1 MVNSLAIAVAVSGV
15 CAAAATVTS
24 SWEIYMHLTHY
35 VQPQFQLHIVRIL
48 VMVPIYSVTSFL
60 ALFVSEY
67 WGLLLDI
74 VRDGYEAYVIYNFVV
89 LLIEF
94 SGGDRRLIYFLETRP
109 RMHHPFPLRDRLPPI
124 HLGAP
129 FVFAVR
135 AACLQFVFA
144 KPAGSLF
151 LLYITSHPDSL
162 LAFRGAGGLVY
173 LANNIS
179 VTVALYALV
188 LFYHAAEEL
197 LRPYRPLPKFLAV
210 KAVIFF
216 SFWQGVAL
224 SVAIRLGAL
233 KDVGGYSAHEQA
245 TGLQDVL
252 ICVEMLAAAVC
263 HAFVFPY
270 TEHVA
275 AVAAA
280 AAPDGAAPPSA
291 TTSLYRSGR
300 RGGGGRAGYGSLSA
314 GSAGDVEAALGAAGG
329 GKGRAA
335 RAKGGGGTHT
345 PRCGT
350 LATSSTCGT
359 CSLTRRTGCTA
370 AAAAL
375 SGSSA
380 TRSRSSRRLTRSWAT
395 TSRAAGR
402 ATAAST
408 ARATGGAAGGGFRGG
423 RRSAS
428 RTWRSSRPVR
438 SAAAPRSPRRRR
450 ARPRR
455 RPRRPRACGRPPR
468 WRWLPATVG
477 GTRRRRRGGGGHG
490 HLGGSG
496 DVVVAGGSVSSVAC
510 SPRGLFPPC
519 LFPSPPTGWPV
530 RGAHVHSPLTTDWP
544 DGASW
549 FVFVS
554 RCRRGLA
561 VFLPC
566 PSPPVPTVCPPSPP
580 TN

>member
-1 MVNSLAIAVAVSGV
+1 MVNSLAIAVIVSGL

-60 ALFVSEY
+60 ALFVGEY
-67 WGLLLDI
+67 WALLLDI

-151 LLYITSHPDSL
+151 LLYTAAHPDSL
-162 LAFRGAGGLVY
+162 FAFRGAGGLVY
-173 LANNIS
+173 LANNVS

-233 KDVGGYSAHEQA
+233 KDVGGYTAHEQA

-275 AVAAA
+275 AVAATAAPEGASVGPASGLHGGSRRYDSYGTLSAGEDMEAGFGGASAKGARGAKGSQA
-280 AAPDGAAPPSA
+280 AAAEAPA
-291 TTSLYRSGR
+291 SGR
-300 RGGGGRAGYGSLSA
+300 RRRTHPALRNFGDVLDVRDVLADAKNRLYGSSGGFERELRDSEPLVASADTILGDDVSGGGGS
-314 GSAGDVEAALGAAGG
+314 GDLVDV
-329 GKGRAA
+329 
-335 RAKGGGGTHT
+335 
-345 PRCGT
+345 
-350 LATSSTCGT
+350 
-359 CSLTRRTGCTA
+359 
-370 AAAAL
+370 
-375 SGSSA
+375 
-380 TRSRSSRRLTRSWAT
+380 
-395 TSRAAGR
+395 
-402 ATAAST
+402 
-408 ARATGGAAGGGFRGG
+408 RGG
-423 RRSAS
+423 RRKSLRVADLALFPE
-428 RTWRSSRPVR
+428 REVGQAPPPPPPTAPPPV
-438 SAAAPRSPRRRR
+438 APSGG
-450 ARPRR
+450 
-455 RPRRPRACGRPPR
+455 GRPPPTR
-468 WRWLPATVG
+468 VRAPAASTRLAEEGHNAPGEASVRAPT
-477 GTRRRRRGGGGHG
+477 TRRSRVPRERR
-490 HLGGSG
+490 
-496 DVVVAGGSVSSVAC
+496 
-510 SPRGLFPPC
+510 
-519 LFPSPPTGWPV
+519 
-530 RGAHVHSPLTTDWP
+530 
-544 DGASW
+544 
-549 FVFVS
+549 
-554 RCRRGLA
+554 
-561 VFLPC
+561 
-566 PSPPVPTVCPPSPP
+566 
-580 TN
+580 

>member
-151 LLYITSHPDSL
+151 LLYITAHPDSL

-280 AAPDGAAPPSA
+280 AAPDGVPPASA
-291 TTSLYRSGR
+291 FTGLYGTGR
-300 RGGGGRAGYGSLSA
+300 RGGGGRVNYGSLSA
-314 GSAGDVEAALGAAGG
+314 GSGDVEAALGAAGG
-329 GKGRAA
+329 GSNGRAA
-335 RAKGGGGTHT
+335 RAKRGGGRDAAVAAAPTGRRRHAHPALRNFGDVLDVRDVLADAKNRLYGSSGGFERELRDSEPLVASADTILGDDVSAGGPGDGGLDGDGDGRGGRDRLPRRPTLRVADLALFPAREVGASAASSSGAAT
-345 PRCGT
+345 P
-350 LATSSTCGT
+350 S
-359 CSLTRRTGCTA
+359 TA
-370 AAAAL
+370 AAARVRAPAAL
-375 SGSSA
+375 A
-380 TRSRSSRRLTRSWAT
+380 LVAED
-395 TSRAAGR
+395 
-402 ATAAST
+402 
-408 ARATGGAAGGGFRGG
+408 GGGDGGVDGPPATGG
-423 RRSAS
+423 RRS
-428 RTWRSSRPVR
+428 
-438 SAAAPRSPRRRR
+438 
-450 ARPRR
+450 
-455 RPRRPRACGRPPR
+455 RPPR
-468 WRWLPATVG
+468 GQR
-477 GTRRRRRGGGGHG
+477 
-490 HLGGSG
+490 
-496 DVVVAGGSVSSVAC
+496 
-510 SPRGLFPPC
+510 
-519 LFPSPPTGWPV
+519 
-530 RGAHVHSPLTTDWP
+530 
-544 DGASW
+544 
-549 FVFVS
+549 
-554 RCRRGLA
+554 
-561 VFLPC
+561 
-566 PSPPVPTVCPPSPP
+566 
-580 TN
+580 